1 RTFDDGA
8 DAFDRVFGTPTG
20 VDLGALCEGHGVA
33 HRRVDDL
40 QELIAAL
47 DEHAEGYTDGLLV
60 IEAAVQRAPRA
71 ALHAALREQ
80 TTLATGGRRD

>member
-1 RTFDDGA
+1 MTIRPIVIHGDPVLHN
-8 DAFDRVFGTPTG
+8 R
-20 VDLGALCEGHGVA
+20 CEEVTEPIE
-33 HRRVDDL
+33 DL
-40 QELIAAL
+40 QELIAVL

-80 TTLATGGRRD
+80 TTLTTGGRRD